1 MKITRT
7 LQITEQEFY
16 DYLENDVI
24 ANVADCTQRTIK
36 VKDVKKGL
44 RYTKQGDDVYNRVD
58 ITVLDY
64 ERGKFYKSKIK
75 SMADT
80 ITLSYETSVVE
91 KGLQIIFHQHI
102 ESFEKKKQR
111 KLMRM
116 FSEGVYYG
124 RMSDTLYDI
133 QKKIVNIRD
142 GIEEKP
148 LPQAKEHKHL
158 KKLIAK
164 KS

>member
-7 LQITEQEFY
+7 LQVTECAFY
-16 DYLENDVI
+16 DYLENEIITNIDSC
-24 ANVADCTQRTIK
+24 ANKEITTNDIM
-36 VKDVKKGL
+36 KGL
-44 RYTKQGDDVYNRVD
+44 CYTKQGDNVYSRVEVT
-58 ITVLDY
+58 ILEY
-64 ERGKFYKSKIK
+64 ERGKLYKAKIH

-80 ITLSYETSVVE
+80 IILSYETSVVE
-91 KGLQIIFHQHI
+91 KGLQIIFHQYI
-102 ESFEKKKQR
+102 ESFENKKQNR
-111 KLMRM
+111 FLRL

-133 QKKIVNIRD
+133 QKKILNHHA
-142 GIEEKP
+142 GIAEVEQTP
-148 LPQAKEHKHL
+148 ISTHKHL

>member
-7 LQITEQEFY
+7 LQITEAEFY
-16 DYLENDVI
+16 NYLENDVI
-24 ANVADCTQRTIK
+24 NSVENCTKRIIK
-36 VKDVKKGL
+36 TKDIKKGL
-44 RYTKQGDDVYNRVD
+44 HYTKHGDDIYSRVD
-58 ITVLDY
+58 ITILNY
-64 ERGKFYKSKIK
+64 ERGKLYTSKIK
-75 SMADT
+75 SMSDT
-80 ITLSYETSVVE
+80 ITLSYETSMIE

-102 ESFEKKKQR
+102 ASFENKKQA

-133 QKKIVNIRD
+133 QKKIINIRE
-142 GIEEKP
+142 GIEESTVVQKE
-148 LPQAKEHKHL
+148 EHKRL
-158 KKLIAK
+158 KKLITK

>member
-7 LQITEQEFY
+7 LQVSEQEFY

-24 ANVADCTQRTIK
+24 ANVADCAQRTIN
-36 VKDVKKGL
+36 VKDIKKGL
-44 RYTKQGDDVYNRVD
+44 RYTKQGDTIYNRVD

-64 ERGKFYKSKIK
+64 ERGKIYKFQVT

-80 ITLSYETSVVE
+80 ITLSYETSEVE

-102 ESFEKKKQR
+102 ESFEHKKQR

-133 QKKIVNIRD
+133 QKKIFNIRE

-148 LPQAKEHKHL
+148 LQAKEHKHL